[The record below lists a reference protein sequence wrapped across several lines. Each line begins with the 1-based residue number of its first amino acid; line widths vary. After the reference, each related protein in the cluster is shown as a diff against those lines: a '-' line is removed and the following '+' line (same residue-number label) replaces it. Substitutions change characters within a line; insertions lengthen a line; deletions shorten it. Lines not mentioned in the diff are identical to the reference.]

1 MKNSFRA
8 KQAKNKFL
16 RCYPSDQLFETF
28 KKKKFQAP
36 GPVQIQGPTQVLI
49 LNRNLKSKNVQR
61 HYNQNTGCPTPLFN
75 FYKNA
80 TVDKGC
86 GRVVEVIKINCLRGN
101 LKKQAY
107 KAYKSRLNTI
117 A

>member
-1 MKNSFRA
+1 MKNFSRA
-8 KQAKNKFL
+8 KQAKQIFL
-16 RCYPSDQLFETF
+16 LSYPSDQLFKTF

-61 HYNQNTGCPTPLFN
+61 HYNQNPGWPTTPFN

-80 TVDKGC
+80 TVDKGF
-86 GRVVEVIKINCLRGN
+86 GRVVEVIKINCV
-101 LKKQAY
+101 
-107 KAYKSRLNTI
+107 I
-117 A
+117 

>member
-1 MKNSFRA
+1 MKNFSRA
-8 KQAKNKFL
+8 KQAKQIFL
-16 RCYPSDQLFETF
+16 LSYPSDQLFETF
-28 KKKKFQAP
+28 KKKFQVP
-36 GPVQIQGPTQVLI
+36 GPVQIEGPTQILI

-86 GRVVEVIKINCLRGN
+86 GRVVEVIKINCV
-101 LKKQAY
+101 
-107 KAYKSRLNTI
+107 I
-117 A
+117 

>member
-1 MKNSFRA
+1 MKNFSRA

-16 RCYPSDQLFETF
+16 RYYPSDQLFKTF
-28 KKKKFQAP
+28 KKKQFQAP

-61 HYNQNTGCPTPLFN
+61 HYNQNTGWTTPLFN

-86 GRVVEVIKINCLRGN
+86 GRVVEVIIINCV
-101 LKKQAY
+101 
-107 KAYKSRLNTI
+107 I
-117 A
+117 